1 MVCAR
6 VGNIVSLK
14 DQGGSQDVPRKPA
27 ALFVCLGN
35 ICRSPLAEAAFRAE
49 VVRIGLD
56 VKVDSAGIGDWH
68 LGKPPDRRAQAV
80 ANRHGIDISFY
91 RARQV
96 TRQDF
101 QRFSHIVAL
110 DLQTLAALEAMRP
123 ADGAAEL
130 SLLLD
135 YVEGRKGE
143 AVADPYYGEAAGFEV
158 TWADVTSGAE
168 ALARRI
174 VERT

>member
-1 MVCAR
+1 
-6 VGNIVSLK
+6 
-14 DQGGSQDVPRKPA
+14 
-27 ALFVCLGN
+27 
-35 ICRSPLAEAAFRAE
+35 
-49 VVRIGLD
+49 VRIGLD
-56 VKVDSAGIGDWH
+56 IEVAGTGDWH
-68 LGKPPDRRAQAV
+68 LGKPPDRRAQVV
-80 ANRHGIDISFY
+80 AKRYGIDISLH

-101 QRFSHIVAL
+101 QRFCYIVAL

-123 ADGAAEL
+123 ADGDAEF

-143 AVADPYYGEAAGFEV
+143 AVADPYYGEAAEFEV
-158 TWADVTSGAE
+158 TWADVTIGAE

-174 VERT
+174 VEKT

>member
-1 MVCAR
+1 
-6 VGNIVSLK
+6 
-14 DQGGSQDVPRKPA
+14 
-27 ALFVCLGN
+27 
-35 ICRSPLAEAAFRAE
+35 
-49 VVRIGLD
+49 
-56 VKVDSAGIGDWH
+56 
-68 LGKPPDRRAQAV
+68 V

-101 QRFSHIVAL
+101 QRFSHIVAV
-110 DLQTLAALEAMRP
+110 DLQTLATLEAMRP

-158 TWADVTSGAE
+158 TWADVTIGAQ

-174 VERT
+174 VEKT

>member
-1 MVCAR
+1 
-6 VGNIVSLK
+6 
-14 DQGGSQDVPRKPA
+14 
-27 ALFVCLGN
+27 
-35 ICRSPLAEAAFRAE
+35 
-49 VVRIGLD
+49 
-56 VKVDSAGIGDWH
+56 
-68 LGKPPDRRAQAV
+68 V
-80 ANRHGIDISFY
+80 AKQYGIDISLH

-96 TRQDF
+96 TPQDF

-110 DLQTLAALEAMRP
+110 DLQTLAVLEAMRP
-123 ADGAAEL
+123 GDGAAEL

-158 TWADVTSGAE
+158 TWADVMGGTE

-174 VERT
+174 VEKT

>member
-1 MVCAR
+1 V
-6 VGNIVSLK
+6 
-14 DQGGSQDVPRKPA
+14 
-27 ALFVCLGN
+27 LFVCLGN

-56 VKVDSAGIGDWH
+56 VEVDSAGTGDWH

-80 ANRHGIDISFY
+80 ASRHGIDISFY

-101 QRFSHIVAL
+101 QRFSHIVAV

-143 AVADPYYGEAAGFEV
+143 AVADPYYGEAVADPYYGEAAGFEV

>member
-1 MVCAR
+1 M
-6 VGNIVSLK
+6 
-14 DQGGSQDVPRKPA
+14 
-27 ALFVCLGN
+27 
-35 ICRSPLAEAAFRAE
+35 
-49 VVRIGLD
+49 
-56 VKVDSAGIGDWH
+56 
-68 LGKPPDRRAQAV
+68 

-110 DLQTLAALEAMRP
+110 DLQTLVALEAMRP

-143 AVADPYYGEAAGFEV
+143 VVADPYYGEAAGFEV